1 MMWGVSRTV
10 LPETGTGKGVR
21 TLFLPF
27 LSFVL
32 NVTHM
37 RFALTIISPPNY
49 PHPEATREV
58 AESLYYA
65 LVSLGHDTILT
76 SRTDTPGRR
85 PIVLCPHL
93 LPHVHTHLAADAV
106 LYNLEQ
112 IESVADKF
120 SPRLLDLFRRHGVW
134 DYSRRNIEQWAR
146 MGIRDVRHLPVGYV
160 PQLSRI
166 PRDEE
171 DIDVLFYGS
180 VNDRRQDVLT
190 ALRQRGIKT
199 EVLFGAYG
207 TTRDRAIARARIVLN
222 MHYHE
227 SKVFEV
233 VRVSYLLA
241 NRRFVISEAGC
252 DAQEDAE
259 FAAGVVFADYGDLV
273 EACATY
279 VGRPDERERIAGA
292 GFALMA
298 KRDIREYLRRVLD
311 AP

>member
-1 MMWGVSRTV
+1 MQ
-10 LPETGTGKGVR
+10 
-21 TLFLPF
+21 
-27 LSFVL
+27 
-32 NVTHM
+32 
-37 RFALTIISPPNY
+37 FAMTIISAPNY
-49 PHPEATREV
+49 SHTDATREV

-65 LVSLGHDTILT
+65 LLSLGHDAILST
-76 SRTDTPGRR
+76 RTDCPGRR

-93 LPHVHTHLAADAV
+93 LPHVHTRLGDDAV

-112 IESVADKF
+112 VESVADKF
-120 SPRLLDLFRRHGVW
+120 SPRLLDLFRRHAVW
-134 DYSRRNIEQWAR
+134 DYSTRNIEQWAR
-146 MGIRDVRHLPVGYV
+146 LGIHAVRHLPVGYV

-180 VNDRRQDVLT
+180 VNDRRQEILT

-207 TTRDRAIARARIVLN
+207 TTRDRGIARAKIVLN

-241 NRRFVISEAGC
+241 NRRFVISESGC
-252 DAQEDAE
+252 DPDEDAE
-259 FAAGVVFADYGDLV
+259 FAPGVVFADYGDLV

-279 VGRPDERERIAGA
+279 LGRADERERIAGA

-298 KRDIREYLRRVLD
+298 KRDMSADLRRVLD
-311 AP
+311 AH

>member
-1 MMWGVSRTV
+1 M
-10 LPETGTGKGVR
+10 LPLVR
-21 TLFLPF
+21 CA
-27 LSFVL
+27 
-32 NVTHM
+32 VTIM
-37 RFALTIISPPNY
+37 SPPNY
-49 PHPEATREV
+49 PHAKVTREV

-65 LVSLGHDTILT
+65 LVSLGHDAILT
-76 SRTDTPGRR
+76 TRADCPGRR

-93 LPHVHTHLAADAV
+93 LPRVHTHLAADAV

-112 IESVADKF
+112 VESVADKF
-120 SPRLLDLFRRHGVW
+120 STCLLDLFRRHAVW
-134 DYSRRNIEQWAR
+134 DYSTRNIEQWVR
-146 MGIRDVRHLPVGYV
+146 MGIHSVRHLPVGYV

-166 PRDEE
+166 PRDAE

-180 VNDRRQDVLT
+180 VNERRQDILT

-227 SKVFEV
+227 SKVFEI

-241 NRRFVISEAGC
+241 KGRFVISESGC

-259 FAAGVVFADYGDLV
+259 FAAGVVFAEYGDLV

-279 VGRPDERERIAGA
+279 LGRPNERERIAGA
-292 GFALMA
+292 GFELMA
-298 KRDIREYLRRVLD
+298 KRDMGAYLRGVLD
-311 AP
+311 GD